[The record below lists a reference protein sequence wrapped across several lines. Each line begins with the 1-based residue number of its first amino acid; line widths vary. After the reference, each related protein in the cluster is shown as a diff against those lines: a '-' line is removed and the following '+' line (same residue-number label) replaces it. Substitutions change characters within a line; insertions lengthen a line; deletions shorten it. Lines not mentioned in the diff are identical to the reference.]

1 MSVDGTAVRD
11 LEAEFSDIYVREGLN
26 NNTFRTYICDFLEAR
41 SEKVGKFTI
50 GPVSRHTIDGRVRRF
65 SQERFRLL
73 MVYPEILVMG
83 TLFISTLIIEE

>member
-11 LEAEFSDIYVREGLN
+11 LEAEFSDIYVREGSN
-26 NNTFRTYICDFLEAR
+26 NNAFRTYICNFLEAR
-41 SEKVGKFTI
+41 SEKVGKFAI
-50 GPVSRHTIDGRVRRF
+50 GPVSCHTIDGRIRRF
-65 SQERFRLL
+65 SQQRFRLL